1 MSAPPPPPPPSF
13 NIGSSAASSDSGKS
27 LLLQSIRNGKQL
39 KKTVTIDKSAPCI
52 AGKVRNGNINGGNNN
67 NSNNNSSPTPLT
79 KNTINNNGNGS
90 SPINLGGL
98 FAGGMPKLKP
108 TGLRSTI
115 VDKESSP
122 SPPSTGNLSSYSH
135 TIKRGPPPVP
145 PPATQKPQIVNEI
158 NVNESSKGFGKPMLA
173 PKPPAPSITTTTTTP
188 PPPPIATSTTTTSSP
203 LPPPPSTT
211 TTTLSTPPSKPYPPP
226 KNLDIIRGGSV
237 SRAQSMRLPRSPP
250 VLAPSPSSLH
260 QSQDFLNETQH
271 RLTNR
276 ILKPP
281 VVRPPSPPISR
292 SSSSSL
298 NTSSTTRSAPPPPTR
313 VAVPTMPPPPPP
325 PPHRSN
331 TGHQRHAPPPP
342 TRNLSLVNDQ
352 TNNQTSYIT
361 NDFEQRFVK
370 LFHSISTFPNPEQF
384 RGVPKLYNS
393 KNAAKQQAPAPPPP
407 PPQQQQQSSTSSSS
421 MIQLNASSGVKQWQH
436 NAASS
441 AC

>member
-13 NIGSSAASSDSGKS
+13 NIGPPAAGSDTGVN

-52 AGKVRNGNINGGNNN
+52 AGRVKNGNVNGNN
-67 NSNNNSSPTPLT
+67 NSNNNTNNNNNSLTSPTSLT
-79 KNTINNNGNGS
+79 KNTSNNNGG

-108 TGLRSTI
+108 TGLRGTI
-115 VDKESSP
+115 VDKDNSP
-122 SPPSTGNLSSYSH
+122 SPPSTGNLSYSH

-145 PPATQKPQIVNEI
+145 PPATQKPQMSNTNDI
-158 NVNESSKGFGKPMLA
+158 NTNDTLKGFGKPVIA
-173 PKPPAPSITTTTTTP
+173 RKPPGQSSSTATPTPATPTPTITTT
-188 PPPPIATSTTTTSSP
+188 ASP
-203 LPPPPSTT
+203 LQA
-211 TTTLSTPPSKPYPPP
+211 TLSTPPSKPYPPP
-226 KNLDIIRGGSV
+226 KKLDLIRAGSV

-281 VVRPPSPPISR
+281 VVRPPSPPTSR
-292 SSSSSL
+292 SS
-298 NTSSTTRSAPPPPTR
+298 TRTAPPPPTR

-325 PPHRSN
+325 PPHRTS

-407 PPQQQQQSSTSSSS
+407 PSQSSTSS
-421 MIQLNASSGVKQWQH
+421 IQLNASSGVKQWQH